1 MLMPTFSRST
11 ITSQLPRHGASSSS
25 PGLASRL
32 TSVVSQSPSNKRA
45 KYGMPRC
52 REEHGRVTF
61 DMVLGATVFG
71 VVGAAIGYYWGTT
84 ASLVI
89 ASAVGIVFGF
99 LIGLLGGRRF
109 FVSIVC
115 GAVLGG
121 GLAWLVSGT
130 GAMPLGAASGG
141 AVGGFLGVQ
150 LGMLMELRQQSK
162 ASREHPSPPSGGEDL
177 R

>member
-1 MLMPTFSRST
+1 MGDLTRGRARGRTGLCPDRDRQTIGIGPMRSMT
-11 ITSQLPRHGASSSS
+11 GGWGRDGRIT
-25 PGLASRL
+25 
-32 TSVVSQSPSNKRA
+32 V
-45 KYGMPRC
+45 
-52 REEHGRVTF
+52 

-89 ASAVGIVFGF
+89 ASAVGVAFGF

-115 GAVLGG
+115 GALLGG
-121 GLAWLVSGT
+121 GLAWFIAGM
-130 GAMPLGAASGG
+130 GAVPLGAASGG
-141 AVGGFLGVQ
+141 AMGGFLGVQ
-150 LGMLMELRQQSK
+150 LGMLMELRKQ
-162 ASREHPSPPSGGEDL
+162 SRESHANEPSPSEGENP

>member
-1 MLMPTFSRST
+1 MDPMLSM
-11 ITSQLPRHGASSSS
+11 ASCC
-25 PGLASRL
+25 G
-32 TSVVSQSPSNKRA
+32 
-45 KYGMPRC
+45 
-52 REEHGRVTF
+52 EDGRVTF

-89 ASAVGIVFGF
+89 ASAVGVVFGF

-115 GAVLGG
+115 GAILGG
-121 GLAWLVSGT
+121 GLAWLISGT
-130 GAMPLGAASGG
+130 GAVPLGAATGG
-141 AVGGFLGVQ
+141 AIGGFLGVQ
-150 LGMLMELRQQSK
+150 LGMLMELRKQSK
-162 ASREHPSPPSGGEDL
+162 ESRADAPPLPKERTFDE

>member
-1 MLMPTFSRST
+1 MHSMTSGWGEDGR
-11 ITSQLPRHGASSSS
+11 IT
-25 PGLASRL
+25 
-32 TSVVSQSPSNKRA
+32 V
-45 KYGMPRC
+45 
-52 REEHGRVTF
+52 

-89 ASAVGIVFGF
+89 ASAVGVAFGF

-115 GAVLGG
+115 GALLGG
-121 GLAWLVSGT
+121 GLAWFIAGT
-130 GAMPLGAASGG
+130 GAVPLGAASGG

-150 LGMLMELRQQSK
+150 LGMLVELRQQSK
-162 ASREHPSPPSGGEDL
+162 ALREHAPPPSEGENL

>member
-1 MLMPTFSRST
+1 MDPMHRM
-11 ITSQLPRHGASSSS
+11 
-25 PGLASRL
+25 
-32 TSVVSQSPSNKRA
+32 TSV
-45 KYGMPRC
+45 GG
-52 REEHGRVTF
+52 EDGRITA

-84 ASLVI
+84 ASLAA
-89 ASAVGIVFGF
+89 ASAVGVVFGS

-109 FVSIVC
+109 FISIVC
-115 GAVLGG
+115 GAILGG

-130 GAMPLGAASGG
+130 DAMPLGAASGG

-162 ASREHPSPPSGGEDL
+162 ASREHAPPSSEGENL

>member
-1 MLMPTFSRST
+1 MHGMTSGRGEDGR
-11 ITSQLPRHGASSSS
+11 IT
-25 PGLASRL
+25 
-32 TSVVSQSPSNKRA
+32 V
-45 KYGMPRC
+45 
-52 REEHGRVTF
+52 

-71 VVGAAIGYYWGTT
+71 VVGAAIGYYWGMT
-84 ASLVI
+84 ASLVA
-89 ASAVGIVFGF
+89 ASAVGVVFGF

-115 GAVLGG
+115 GAILGG

-130 GAMPLGAASGG
+130 GAVPIGAASGG

-150 LGMLMELRQQSK
+150 MGMLMELRQQSK
-162 ASREHPSPPSGGEDL
+162 ASREHAPPPSEGENL

>member
-1 MLMPTFSRST
+1 MDPIHGM
-11 ITSQLPRHGASSSS
+11 TS
-25 PGLASRL
+25 
-32 TSVVSQSPSNKRA
+32 
-45 KYGMPRC
+45 
-52 REEHGRVTF
+52 GRGEDGRITF

-84 ASLVI
+84 ASLVA
-89 ASAVGIVFGF
+89 ASAVGVVFGF

-109 FVSIVC
+109 FISIVC
-115 GAVLGG
+115 GAILGG

-130 GAMPLGAASGG
+130 GAVPIGAASGG

-150 LGMLMELRQQSK
+150 VGMLIELRQQSK
-162 ASREHPSPPSGGEDL
+162 ASREHAPQPSEGENL

>member
-1 MLMPTFSRST
+1 MRGM
-11 ITSQLPRHGASSSS
+11 AS
-25 PGLASRL
+25 AR
-32 TSVVSQSPSNKRA
+32 N
-45 KYGMPRC
+45 
-52 REEHGRVTF
+52 EDGRITF

-71 VVGAAIGYYWGTT
+71 VTGIAIGYYLGTT

-89 ASAVGIVFGF
+89 ASAVGVAFGF

-115 GAVLGG
+115 GAILGG
-121 GLAWLVSGT
+121 GLAWLVAGT
-130 GAMPLGAASGG
+130 DAMPLGAASGG

-150 LGMLMELRQQSK
+150 LGMLLELRQLSK
-162 ASREHPSPPSGGEDL
+162 GSRAEAPPPSGGENL